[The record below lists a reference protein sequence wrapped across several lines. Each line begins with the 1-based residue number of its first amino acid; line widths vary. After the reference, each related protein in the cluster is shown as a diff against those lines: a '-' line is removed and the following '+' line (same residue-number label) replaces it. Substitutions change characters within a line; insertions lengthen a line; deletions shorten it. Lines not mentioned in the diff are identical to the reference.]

1 MALKVDFQNTL
12 EIFVFSNLP
21 VLMNITNAMHV
32 VVSNTITPTTPTNP
46 TIPVSTPINTTTIT
60 PIPTLVITP
69 DVLKAIQAYTLNN
82 FPDIGLP
89 QDIQEIAKEFLA
101 NLPPIVPVTQNTAI
115 TLNTATPLNTA
126 TSTNPIISGQV

>member
-12 EIFVFSNLP
+12 ETFVFSNLP

-32 VVSNTITPTTPTNP
+32 VVSDTITPTTPTNP
-46 TIPVSTPINTTTIT
+46 TIPVCTPINTTIT

-101 NLPPIVPVTQNTAI
+101 NLPPIVPVTQNTAT
-115 TLNTATPLNTA
+115 TLTTA
-126 TSTNPIISGQV
+126 TSTNPIITDQLQNI

>member
-12 EIFVFSNLP
+12 ETFVFSNLP

-32 VVSNTITPTTPTNP
+32 VVSDTITPTTPTNP
-46 TIPVSTPINTTTIT
+46 TIPVSTPIDTTIT
-60 PIPTLVITP
+60 PIPTIVITP

-101 NLPPIVPVTQNTAI
+101 NLPPIVPVTQNTA
-115 TLNTATPLNTA
+115 TTLNTA

>member
-1 MALKVDFQNTL
+1 MALKVDFRNTL
-12 EIFVFSNLP
+12 ETFVFSNLP

-32 VVSNTITPTTPTNP
+32 VVSDTITPTTPTNP
-46 TIPVSTPINTTTIT
+46 TIPVSTPIDTTIT
-60 PIPTLVITP
+60 PLPTIVITP

-101 NLPPIVPVTQNTAI
+101 NLPPIVPI
-115 TLNTATPLNTA
+115 TENTATTLTTA
-126 TSTNPIISGQV
+126 TSTNTIITDQLQNI